1 MRMRAIRDERSEPVT
16 YWFTMGDRVVRGRLE
31 RLGVQLREGF
41 AGRIPDGIPLHVAV
55 LLAYAFAAYYVALV
69 LTRRRLLK

>member
-1 MRMRAIRDERSEPVT
+1 MPPGYA
-16 YWFTMGDRVVRGRLE
+16 VVKT
-31 RLGVQLREGF
+31 
-41 AGRIPDGIPLHVAV
+41 LHVAV